1 MGGSVSWT
9 QIDER
14 GETPSHVHLS
24 LPGFRYGPK
33 TCRKE
38 SLLQTEQTQHANL
51 DSVVVE
57 ILPRPVPSKF
67 QDALHSTVTFTPQ
80 IIISPSPYHQFISE
94 HSRGR
99 PASCCW
105 PSCPPL
111 LLVVETRE
119 CLFSQAP
126 PAHVPPSPSR
136 RSGGSALPCQGRSR
150 DQ

>member
-14 GETPSHVHLS
+14 GETSSHVHLS
-24 LPGFRYGPK
+24 LPGFRYRPK

-80 IIISPSPYHQFISE
+80 IIISPSPYHQFISDD

-99 PASCCW
+99 P
-105 PSCPPL
+105 PGQL
-111 LLVVETRE
+111 LLAWLPSSPFGCRE
-119 CLFSQAP
+119 RLFSRAP

-136 RSGGSALPCQGRSR
+136 HSGGSALPCQGRGR
-150 DQ
+150 D